1 LHEDIEKVVGPHRR
15 AVSAGGWTQMASVRA
30 AKANA
35 IKAVSF
41 SPVVQPGVNGA
52 ALLAAFAIDGGGLP
66 LADFIRAS
74 SATDGRSESARDT
87 LSAQDTI
94 SEGMK

>member
-1 LHEDIEKVVGPHRR
+1 
-15 AVSAGGWTQMASVRA
+15 MASVRA

-41 SPVVQPGVNGA
+41 SPVAQPGAAGA
-52 ALLAAFAIDGGGLP
+52 ALLAAFAVAGDGLP

-74 SATDGRSESARDT
+74 SAADGRSESA
-87 LSAQDTI
+87 QDTI
-94 SEGMK
+94 AGGMT